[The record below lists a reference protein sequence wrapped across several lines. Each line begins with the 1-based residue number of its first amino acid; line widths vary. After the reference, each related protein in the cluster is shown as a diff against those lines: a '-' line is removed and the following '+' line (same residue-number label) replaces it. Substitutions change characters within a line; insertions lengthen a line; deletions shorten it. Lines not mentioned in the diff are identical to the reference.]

1 MKSRMNTCPYLIPS
15 QFTVDV
21 NALQDDLDIAWDELS
36 DKQHSEILAS
46 LSSHDV
52 KFE

>member
-1 MKSRMNTCPYLIPS
+1 MNTCPYLIPS

-36 DKQHSEILAS
+36 DKQHAEILAS